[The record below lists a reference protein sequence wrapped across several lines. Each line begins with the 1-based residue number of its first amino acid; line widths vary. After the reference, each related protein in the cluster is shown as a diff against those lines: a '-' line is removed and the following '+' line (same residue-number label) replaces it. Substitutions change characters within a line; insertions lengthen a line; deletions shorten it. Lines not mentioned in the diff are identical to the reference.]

1 MWFTW
6 QLLHSQDDI
15 ESFTSNRSQH
25 GFIHNPPRQD
35 PSKTQ
40 FTTNFLL
47 LTLTEAALRAVYLA
61 LIIIVY
67 LTPLL
72 RPWVQAKISLWI
84 VSWRLLFQQKCLTKS
99 SQNRISPSM
108 NFRQFCKTPPY
119 SVFVFLLVVQIT
131 YLQHCF
137 YDWWILKI

>member
-1 MWFTW
+1 M
-6 QLLHSQDDI
+6 LHSQDDI

-35 PSKTQ
+35 PRKTQFTTIFFFLISQ

-47 LTLTEAALRAVYLA
+47 LTLNEAALRAVYLA

-67 LTPLL
+67 SLL
-72 RPWVQAKISLWI
+72 RLWVQ
-84 VSWRLLFQQKCLTKS
+84 LLFQQSCLKKS

-137 YDWWILKI
+137 YD

>member
-1 MWFTW
+1 MRFTW

-35 PSKTQ
+35 PRKTQFTTNFFFLISQ

-47 LTLTEAALRAVYLA
+47 LTLNEAALRAVYLA

-67 LTPLL
+67 SLL
-72 RPWVQAKISLWI
+72 RLWVQ
-84 VSWRLLFQQKCLTKS
+84 LLFQQSCLKKS

>member
-1 MWFTW
+1 M
-6 QLLHSQDDI
+6 LHSQDDI

-35 PSKTQ
+35 PRKTQFTTIFFFLISQ

-47 LTLTEAALRAVYLA
+47 LTLNEAALRAVYLA

-67 LTPLL
+67 PLL
-72 RPWVQAKISLWI
+72 RLWVQ
-84 VSWRLLFQQKCLTKS
+84 LLFQQSYLKKS

-137 YDWWILKI
+137 YD